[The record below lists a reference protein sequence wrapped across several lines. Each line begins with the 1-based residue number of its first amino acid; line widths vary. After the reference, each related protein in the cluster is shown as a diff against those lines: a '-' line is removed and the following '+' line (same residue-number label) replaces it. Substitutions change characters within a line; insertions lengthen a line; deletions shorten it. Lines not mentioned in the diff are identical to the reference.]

1 MDFQNLYNAG
11 FGYHGNQAAIQRE
24 YVWQTDIRRL
34 TKELRKDFENPYY
47 CLLVWNHKDRH
58 GVKSRLHPVIIMQ
71 NYVR

>member
-1 MDFQNLYNAG
+1 MQDLVIMEIKPQYKENMSG
-11 FGYHGNQAAIQRE
+11 K
-24 YVWQTDIRRL
+24 TDIRRL